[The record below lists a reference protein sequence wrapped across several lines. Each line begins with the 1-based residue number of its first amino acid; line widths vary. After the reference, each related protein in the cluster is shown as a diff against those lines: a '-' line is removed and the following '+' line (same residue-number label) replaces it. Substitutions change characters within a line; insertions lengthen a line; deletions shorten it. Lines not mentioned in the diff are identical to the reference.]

1 MAFGFDFNNN
11 GDDGFGRDVPQ
22 APAPEPETPAEP
34 DAAAWSVPE
43 TTPEPGSG
51 PEPAPEPVTLETD
64 GEGAE
69 NKAPDRPARRR
80 PSGPTRAA
88 VEKVLQ
94 VRAALADDAF
104 RSKLAELTGKSD
116 DAALESA
123 LLNGLSGK
131 SELTRAQVARIDSA
145 ASRVERPEVARALD
159 ELCGSESPLART
171 LAVLSG
177 RLSEPAALLVAL
189 HDAQDDRDRMRL
201 AVAAD
206 AHVVRDAVRLANLVG
221 GLSLKTVG
229 KSFDVAM
236 DLAFAA
242 GTLDVES
249 VRGLE

>member
-34 DAAAWSVPE
+34 DAAAW
-43 TTPEPGSG
+43 SG

-88 VEKVLQ
+88 VEKVLW

-145 ASRVERPEVARALD
+145 ASRAERPEVARALD
-159 ELCGSESPLART
+159 ELCDSESPLART

-201 AVAAD
+201 AVTAD

-229 KSFDVAM
+229 KSFDVAI

>member
-11 GDDGFGRDVPQ
+11 GDDSFGRDVPQ

-34 DAAAWSVPE
+34 DATAWSVPE
-43 TTPEPGSG
+43 L
-51 PEPAPEPVTLETD
+51 APESMTLETD
-64 GEGAE
+64 GEDAE

-145 ASRVERPEVARALD
+145 ASRAERPEVARALD

-206 AHVVRDAVRLANLVG
+206 AHVVRDAVKLANLVG

>member
-22 APAPEPETPAEP
+22 TPEPEAPAEP
-34 DAAAWSVPE
+34 DAAAWGV
-43 TTPEPGSG
+43 
-51 PEPAPEPVTLETD
+51 PEPAPDAEPEVVEPPAGPAD
-64 GEGAE
+64 GAE
-69 NKAPDRPARRR
+69 PAEPDRPARRR

-123 LLNGLSGK
+123 LLNGLAGK
-131 SELTRAQVARIDSA
+131 SELTRAQVAKIDSA
-145 ASRVERPEVARALD
+145 ASRAERPEVARALD

-189 HDAQDDRDRMRL
+189 HDAGDDRDRMRL

-229 KSFDVAM
+229 KSFDVAV
-236 DLAFAA
+236 DLAFAVGA
-242 GTLDVES
+242 LDVES
-249 VRGLE
+249 VRGLA

>member
-34 DAAAWSVPE
+34 DATAWSVPE
-43 TTPEPGSG
+43 
-51 PEPAPEPVTLETD
+51 PAPESMTLETD
-64 GEGAE
+64 GEDAE

-145 ASRVERPEVARALD
+145 ASRAERPEVARALD

-189 HDAQDDRDRMRL
+189 HDARDDRDRMRL

>member
-11 GDDGFGRDVPQ
+11 GDDSFGRDVPQ

-34 DAAAWSVPE
+34 DATAWSVPE
-43 TTPEPGSG
+43 
-51 PEPAPEPVTLETD
+51 PAPESMTLETD
-64 GEGAE
+64 GEDAE

-94 VRAALADDAF
+94 VRAALADDTF

-131 SELTRAQVARIDSA
+131 SELTRAQVVRIDSA
-145 ASRVERPEVARALD
+145 ASRAERPEVARALD

-206 AHVVRDAVRLANLVG
+206 AHVVRDAVKLANLVG

>member
-11 GDDGFGRDVPQ
+11 GDDSFGRDVPQ

-34 DAAAWSVPE
+34 DATAWSVPE
-43 TTPEPGSG
+43 
-51 PEPAPEPVTLETD
+51 PAPESMTLETD
-64 GEGAE
+64 GEDAE

-145 ASRVERPEVARALD
+145 ASRAERPEVARALE

-206 AHVVRDAVRLANLVG
+206 AHVVRDAVKLANLVG

>member
-22 APAPEPETPAEP
+22 APEPAPEEP
-34 DAAAWSVPE
+34 DAAAWGVPE
-43 TTPEPGSG
+43 PTPEPAAEPEVAEPPAG
-51 PEPAPEPVTLETD
+51 PADVAEPAE
-64 GEGAE
+64 
-69 NKAPDRPARRR
+69 PDRPTRRR

-94 VRAALADDAF
+94 VRAALSDDAF

-123 LLNGLSGK
+123 LLNGLAGK

-145 ASRVERPEVARALD
+145 ASRAERPEVARALD

-177 RLSEPAALLVAL
+177 RLSEPAALLAAL
-189 HDAQDDRDRMRL
+189 HDAGDDRERMRL

-242 GTLDVES
+242 GALDVES
-249 VRGLE
+249 VRGLA

>member
-11 GDDGFGRDVPQ
+11 GDDSFGRDVPQ

-34 DAAAWSVPE
+34 DATAWSVPE
-43 TTPEPGSG
+43 
-51 PEPAPEPVTLETD
+51 PAPESMTLETD
-64 GEGAE
+64 GEDAE

-145 ASRVERPEVARALD
+145 ASRAERPEVARALD

-206 AHVVRDAVRLANLVG
+206 AHVVRDAVKLANLVG

>member
-34 DAAAWSVPE
+34 DATAWSVPE
-43 TTPEPGSG
+43 
-51 PEPAPEPVTLETD
+51 PAPESMTLETD
-64 GEGAE
+64 GEDAE

-145 ASRVERPEVARALD
+145 ASRAERPEVARALD

>member
-1 MAFGFDFNNN
+1 LAFGFDFNNN
-11 GDDGFGRDVPQ
+11 GDDSFGRDVPQ

-34 DAAAWSVPE
+34 DATAWSVPE
-43 TTPEPGSG
+43 
-51 PEPAPEPVTLETD
+51 PAPESMTLETD
-64 GEGAE
+64 GEDAE

-145 ASRVERPEVARALD
+145 ASRAERPEVARALD

-206 AHVVRDAVRLANLVG
+206 AHVVRDAVKLANLVG

>member
-11 GDDGFGRDVPQ
+11 GDDSFGRDVPQ

-34 DAAAWSVPE
+34 DATAWSVPE
-43 TTPEPGSG
+43 
-51 PEPAPEPVTLETD
+51 PAPESMTLETD
-64 GEGAE
+64 GEDAE

-80 PSGPTRAA
+80 PSCPTRAA

-145 ASRVERPEVARALD
+145 ASRAERPEVARALD

-206 AHVVRDAVRLANLVG
+206 AHVVRDAVKLANLVG

>member
-1 MAFGFDFNNN
+1 MAVGFDFNNN

-34 DAAAWSVPE
+34 DATAWSVPE
-43 TTPEPGSG
+43 
-51 PEPAPEPVTLETD
+51 PAPESMTLETD
-64 GEGAE
+64 GEDAE

-94 VRAALADDAF
+94 VRAALADDTF

-145 ASRVERPEVARALD
+145 ASRAERPEVARALD

-189 HDAQDDRDRMRL
+189 HDAQNDRDRMRL

-221 GLSLKTVG
+221 ELSLKTVG

>member
-11 GDDGFGRDVPQ
+11 GGDGFGRDVPQ

-34 DAAAWSVPE
+34 DAAAWGVPE

-51 PEPAPEPVTLETD
+51 PEPASEPVTLETD

-94 VRAALADDAF
+94 VRAALADDTF

-145 ASRVERPEVARALD
+145 ASRAERPALD

-242 GTLDVES
+242 DTLDVES

>member
-11 GDDGFGRDVPQ
+11 GDDSFGRDVPQ

-34 DAAAWSVPE
+34 DATAWSVPE
-43 TTPEPGSG
+43 
-51 PEPAPEPVTLETD
+51 PAPESMTLETD
-64 GEGAE
+64 GEDAE

-131 SELTRAQVARIDSA
+131 SELTRAQVAKIDSA
-145 ASRVERPEVARALD
+145 ASRAERPEVARALD

>member
-22 APAPEPETPAEP
+22 APEPEAPAEP
-34 DAAAWSVPE
+34 DAAAWGV
-43 TTPEPGSG
+43 
-51 PEPAPEPVTLETD
+51 PEPAPDAEPEVVEPPAGPAD
-64 GEGAE
+64 GAE
-69 NKAPDRPARRR
+69 PDRPVRRR

-123 LLNGLSGK
+123 LLNGLAGK
-131 SELTRAQVARIDSA
+131 SELTRAQVAKIDSA
-145 ASRVERPEVARALD
+145 ASRAERPEVARALD

-189 HDAQDDRDRMRL
+189 HDAQDDRNRMRL

-221 GLSLKTVG
+221 ELSLKTVG

>member
-34 DAAAWSVPE
+34 DATAWSVPE
-43 TTPEPGSG
+43 
-51 PEPAPEPVTLETD
+51 PAPDAEPEVVEPPAGLAD
-64 GEGAE
+64 GAKPAE
-69 NKAPDRPARRR
+69 PDRPARRR

-145 ASRVERPEVARALD
+145 ASRAERPEVARALD

-189 HDAQDDRDRMRL
+189 HDAQNDRDRMRL

-206 AHVVRDAVRLANLVG
+206 VHVVRDAVRLANLVG

>member
-11 GDDGFGRDVPQ
+11 GNDSFGRDVPQ

-34 DAAAWSVPE
+34 DATAWSVPE
-43 TTPEPGSG
+43 
-51 PEPAPEPVTLETD
+51 PAPESMTLETD
-64 GEGAE
+64 GEDAE

-145 ASRVERPEVARALD
+145 ASRAERPEVARALD

-206 AHVVRDAVRLANLVG
+206 AHVVRDAVKLANLVG

>member
-22 APAPEPETPAEP
+22 APEPAPAEP
-34 DAAAWSVPE
+34 DAAAWGVPE
-43 TTPEPGSG
+43 PTPEPAAEPEVAEPPAG
-51 PEPAPEPVTLETD
+51 PADVAEPAE
-64 GEGAE
+64 
-69 NKAPDRPARRR
+69 PDRPTRRR

-94 VRAALADDAF
+94 VRAALSDDAF

-145 ASRVERPEVARALD
+145 ASRAERPEVARALD

>member
-1 MAFGFDFNNN
+1 MNARIKGNLAFG
-11 GDDGFGRDVPQ
+11 
-22 APAPEPETPAEP
+22 
-34 DAAAWSVPE
+34 
-43 TTPEPGSG
+43 
-51 PEPAPEPVTLETD
+51 L
-64 GEGAE
+64 
-69 NKAPDRPARRR
+69 
-80 PSGPTRAA
+80 
-88 VEKVLQ
+88 LQ
-94 VRAALADDAF
+94 VRAALADDTF

-145 ASRVERPEVARALD
+145 ASRAERPEVARALD

-189 HDAQDDRDRMRL
+189 HDAQDDRNRMRL

>member
-34 DAAAWSVPE
+34 DATAWSVPE
-43 TTPEPGSG
+43 
-51 PEPAPEPVTLETD
+51 PAPESMTLETD
-64 GEGAE
+64 GEDAE

-145 ASRVERPEVARALD
+145 ASRAERPEVARALD

-221 GLSLKTVG
+221 ELSLKTVG

-249 VRGLE
+249 VRGLG

>member
-11 GDDGFGRDVPQ
+11 GGDGFGRDVP
-22 APAPEPETPAEP
+22 PVPEPETPAEP
-34 DAAAWSVPE
+34 DAAAWGV
-43 TTPEPGSG
+43 
-51 PEPAPEPVTLETD
+51 PEPAPDAEPEAVEPPAGPAD
-64 GEGAE
+64 GAE
-69 NKAPDRPARRR
+69 PAEPDRPARRR

-131 SELTRAQVARIDSA
+131 SELTRAQVAKIDSA
-145 ASRVERPEVARALD
+145 ASRAERPEVARALD

-189 HDAQDDRDRMRL
+189 HDAGDDRDRMRL

-206 AHVVRDAVRLANLVG
+206 AHVVRDAVKLANLVG

-229 KSFDVAM
+229 KSFDVAV

-242 GTLDVES
+242 GALDVEP

>member
-11 GDDGFGRDVPQ
+11 GDDSFGRDVPQ

-34 DAAAWSVPE
+34 DATAWSVPE
-43 TTPEPGSG
+43 
-51 PEPAPEPVTLETD
+51 PAPESMTLETD
-64 GEGAE
+64 GEDAE

-94 VRAALADDAF
+94 VRAALADDTF

-145 ASRVERPEVARALD
+145 ASRAERPEVARALD

>member
-22 APAPEPETPAEP
+22 APEPEAPAEP
-34 DAAAWSVPE
+34 DAAAWGV
-43 TTPEPGSG
+43 
-51 PEPAPEPVTLETD
+51 PEPAPDAEPEVVEPPAGPAD
-64 GEGAE
+64 GAE
-69 NKAPDRPARRR
+69 PDRPARRR

-123 LLNGLSGK
+123 LLK
-131 SELTRAQVARIDSA
+131 SELTRAQVAKIDSA
-145 ASRVERPEVARALD
+145 ASRAERPEVARALD

-189 HDAQDDRDRMRL
+189 HDAGDDRDRMRL

-229 KSFDVAM
+229 KSFDVAV
-236 DLAFAA
+236 DLAFAVGA
-242 GTLDVES
+242 LDVES
-249 VRGLE
+249 IRGLA

>member
-11 GDDGFGRDVPQ
+11 GGDGFGRDVPQ

-34 DAAAWSVPE
+34 DAAAWGV
-43 TTPEPGSG
+43 
-51 PEPAPEPVTLETD
+51 PEPAPDAEPEVVEPPTGPAD
-64 GEGAE
+64 GAE
-69 NKAPDRPARRR
+69 PAAPDRPARRR

-94 VRAALADDAF
+94 VRTALADDAF
-104 RSKLAELTGKSD
+104 RSKLAKLTGKSD
-116 DAALESA
+116 DAALESS

-145 ASRVERPEVARALD
+145 ASRAERPEVARALD

>member
-11 GDDGFGRDVPQ
+11 GDDSFGRDVPQ

-34 DAAAWSVPE
+34 DATAWSVPE
-43 TTPEPGSG
+43 
-51 PEPAPEPVTLETD
+51 PAPESMTLETD
-64 GEGAE
+64 GEDAE

-145 ASRVERPEVARALD
+145 ASRAERPEVARALN

-206 AHVVRDAVRLANLVG
+206 AHVVRDAVKLANLVG

>member
-34 DAAAWSVPE
+34 DATAWSVPE
-43 TTPEPGSG
+43 
-51 PEPAPEPVTLETD
+51 PAPESMTLETD

-145 ASRVERPEVARALD
+145 ASRAERPEVARALD

-189 HDAQDDRDRMRL
+189 HDAQNDRDRMRL

-221 GLSLKTVG
+221 ELSLKTVG

>member
-11 GDDGFGRDVPQ
+11 GGDGFGRDVPQ

-34 DAAAWSVPE
+34 DATAWSVPE

-64 GEGAE
+64 REGAE

-94 VRAALADDAF
+94 VRAALADDTF

-131 SELTRAQVARIDSA
+131 SELCI
-145 ASRVERPEVARALD
+145 
-159 ELCGSESPLART
+159 
-171 LAVLSG
+171 
-177 RLSEPAALLVAL
+177 
-189 HDAQDDRDRMRL
+189 
-201 AVAAD
+201 
-206 AHVVRDAVRLANLVG
+206 
-221 GLSLKTVG
+221 
-229 KSFDVAM
+229 
-236 DLAFAA
+236 
-242 GTLDVES
+242 
-249 VRGLE
+249 

>member
-11 GDDGFGRDVPQ
+11 GDDSFGRDVPQ

-34 DAAAWSVPE
+34 DATAWSVPE
-43 TTPEPGSG
+43 
-51 PEPAPEPVTLETD
+51 PAPESMTLETD
-64 GEGAE
+64 GEDAE

-104 RSKLAELTGKSD
+104 RSKLAELTGKSN
-116 DAALESA
+116 DATLESA

-145 ASRVERPEVARALD
+145 ASRAERPEVARALD

-206 AHVVRDAVRLANLVG
+206 AHVVRDAVKLANLVG

>member
-11 GDDGFGRDVPQ
+11 GDDSFGRDVPQ

-34 DAAAWSVPE
+34 DATAWSV
-43 TTPEPGSG
+43 

-131 SELTRAQVARIDSA
+131 SELTRAQVVRIDSA
-145 ASRVERPEVARALD
+145 ASRAERPEVARALD

-206 AHVVRDAVRLANLVG
+206 AHVVRDAVKLANLVG

-236 DLAFAA
+236 NLAFAA

>member
-34 DAAAWSVPE
+34 DATAWSVPE
-43 TTPEPGSG
+43 
-51 PEPAPEPVTLETD
+51 PAPESMTLETD
-64 GEGAE
+64 GEDAE

-145 ASRVERPEVARALD
+145 ASRAERPEVARALD

-189 HDAQDDRDRMRL
+189 HDAQNDRDRMRL

-221 GLSLKTVG
+221 ELSLKTVG

>member
-11 GDDGFGRDVPQ
+11 GDDSFGRDVPQ

-34 DAAAWSVPE
+34 DATAWSVPE
-43 TTPEPGSG
+43 
-51 PEPAPEPVTLETD
+51 PAPESMTLETD
-64 GEGAE
+64 GEDAE

-145 ASRVERPEVARALD
+145 ASRAERPEVARALD

>member
-11 GDDGFGRDVPQ
+11 GDDSFGRDVPQ

-34 DAAAWSVPE
+34 DATAWSVPE
-43 TTPEPGSG
+43 
-51 PEPAPEPVTLETD
+51 PAPESMTLETD
-64 GEGAE
+64 GEDAE

-145 ASRVERPEVARALD
+145 ASRAERPEVARALD

-189 HDAQDDRDRMRL
+189 HDAQNDRDRMRL

-221 GLSLKTVG
+221 ELSLKTVG

>member
-11 GDDGFGRDVPQ
+11 GDDSFGRDVPQ
-22 APAPEPETPAEP
+22 APEPEAPAEP
-34 DAAAWSVPE
+34 DVAAWGVSE
-43 TTPEPGSG
+43 PEPASG
-51 PEPAPEPVTLETD
+51 PEVTEPPAVPAD
-64 GEGAE
+64 GAE
-69 NKAPDRPARRR
+69 PAEPDRPARRR

-123 LLNGLSGK
+123 LLNGLAGK
-131 SELTRAQVARIDSA
+131 SELTRAQVAKIDSA
-145 ASRVERPEVARALD
+145 ASRAERPEVARALD

-189 HDAQDDRDRMRL
+189 HDAGDDRDRMRL

-229 KSFDVAM
+229 KSFDVAV
-236 DLAFAA
+236 DLAFAVGA
-242 GTLDVES
+242 LDVES
-249 VRGLE
+249 VRGLA

>member
-34 DAAAWSVPE
+34 DATAWSVPE
-43 TTPEPGSG
+43 
-51 PEPAPEPVTLETD
+51 PAPESMTLETD
-64 GEGAE
+64 GEDAE

-145 ASRVERPEVARALD
+145 ASRAERPEVARALD

-189 HDAQDDRDRMRL
+189 HDAQNDRDRMRL

>member
-11 GDDGFGRDVPQ
+11 GGDGFGRDVP
-22 APAPEPETPAEP
+22 PVPEPEASAEP
-34 DAAAWSVPE
+34 DAAAWGV
-43 TTPEPGSG
+43 
-51 PEPAPEPVTLETD
+51 PEPAPDAEPEVVEPPAGPAD
-64 GEGAE
+64 GAE
-69 NKAPDRPARRR
+69 PAEPDRPARRR

-104 RSKLAELTGKSD
+104 RSKLTELTGKSD

-131 SELTRAQVARIDSA
+131 SELTRAQVAKIDSA
-145 ASRVERPEVARALD
+145 ASRAERPEVARALD

-189 HDAQDDRDRMRL
+189 HDAGDDRDRMRL

-206 AHVVRDAVRLANLVG
+206 AHVVRDAVKLANLVG

-229 KSFDVAM
+229 KSFDVAV

>member
-34 DAAAWSVPE
+34 DATAWSVPE
-43 TTPEPGSG
+43 
-51 PEPAPEPVTLETD
+51 PAPESMTLETD
-64 GEGAE
+64 GEDAE

-145 ASRVERPEVARALD
+145 ASRAERPEVARALD

-221 GLSLKTVG
+221 ELSLKTVG

>member
-11 GDDGFGRDVPQ
+11 GDDSFGRDVPQ

-34 DAAAWSVPE
+34 DTTAWSVPE
-43 TTPEPGSG
+43 
-51 PEPAPEPVTLETD
+51 PAPESMTLETD

-69 NKAPDRPARRR
+69 NKASDRPARRR

-131 SELTRAQVARIDSA
+131 SELTRAQVAKIDSA
-145 ASRVERPEVARALD
+145 ASRAERPEVARALD